1 MDPFRVRSVNRMA
14 RSFVP
19 LLIYLSAFT
28 ILLIFICRF
37 YLIPA
42 MKVAKTAT
50 AAQRRVLAAD
60 SQLLLTVL
68 LIGLLGLLLI
78 ALRSAS
84 RTSRNMSGKRK
95 ATVYPDAWSESARRF
110 KTPPEE

>member
-1 MDPFRVRSVNRMA
+1 MA

-28 ILLIFICRF
+28 ILLIIVARF

-42 MKVAKTAT
+42 MQAAKTAT
-50 AAQRRVLAAD
+50 PVQRRVLAAD
-60 SQLLLTVL
+60 SQLLLTLL
-68 LIGLLGLLLI
+68 LIGLLGLLLM
-78 ALRSAS
+78 ALRSAKYS
-84 RTSRNMSGKRK
+84 RRGIGAKRK
-95 ATVYPDAWSESARRF
+95 PTVYPDAWSESARRM

>member
-1 MDPFRVRSVNRMA
+1 MARSRHLYRSA

-28 ILLIFICRF
+28 ILLILVCRY

-42 MKVAKTAT
+42 MQLAKTAT
-50 AAQRRVLAAD
+50 PQQRRVLAAD
-60 SQLLLTVL
+60 AQLLLTVL
-68 LIGLLGLLLI
+68 LIGLLGLLML
-78 ALRSAS
+78 ALRSAKYT
-84 RTSRNMSGKRK
+84 RRGTGAKHKPTS
-95 ATVYPDAWSESARRF
+95 YPDAWSESARRM